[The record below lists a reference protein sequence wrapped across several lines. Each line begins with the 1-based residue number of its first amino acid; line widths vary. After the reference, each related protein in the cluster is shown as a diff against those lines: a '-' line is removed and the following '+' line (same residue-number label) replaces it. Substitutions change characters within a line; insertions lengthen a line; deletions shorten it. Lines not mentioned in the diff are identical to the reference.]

1 MWCVSE
7 ITPKYREAMN
17 DVLTLYEKPYQSDE
31 PVVCF
36 DEKSLQLLAE
46 KREPRPMRQGMPFR
60 RDYEYVRKGTV
71 NVFCAVEPKAGRHL
85 TGIHPYRKA
94 VDFAEFLAWLA
105 ERYPNTRTI
114 HLVMDNLNTHQ
125 QTSLEKRFGLQRG
138 KEIWNRFTPHYT
150 PVHASWLNQA
160 EIEVGLIARQCLK
173 RRRFATLGEVREEL
187 QAWNLRAN
195 QKQVKINWTFTS
207 QKASADFADKRGN

>member
-138 KEIWNRFTPHYT
+138 KEIWNRFTPLVTLARKCTENGIEDLHPLRHYVFGER
-150 PVHASWLNQA
+150 PVFPPRLLSRWLSPANSN
-160 EIEVGLIARQCLK
+160 
-173 RRRFATLGEVREEL
+173 TLP
-187 QAWNLRAN
+187 
-195 QKQVKINWTFTS
+195 
-207 QKASADFADKRGN
+207 